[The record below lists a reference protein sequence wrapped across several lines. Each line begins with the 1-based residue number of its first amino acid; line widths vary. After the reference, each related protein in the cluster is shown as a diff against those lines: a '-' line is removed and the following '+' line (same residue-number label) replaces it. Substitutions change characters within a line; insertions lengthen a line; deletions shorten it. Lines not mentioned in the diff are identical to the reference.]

1 MTSSTRSVG
10 YAPNADLDLIMR
22 AYVYSARAHAGQMR
36 RSGEPYLIHPIAV
49 AGILAEMRMD
59 VDTIAVGLLH
69 DTMEDCLATGNELS
83 TQFGPDV
90 AELVDGV
97 TKIQNWSSAIKKKL
111 KPKTFENSSRDGS
124 RCPSHFGQVGRPFAQ
139 HANNGAHAPRPAA
152 SDLAGN
158 A

>member
-1 MTSSTRSVG
+1 MLRLNDILDKVSS

-69 DTMEDCLATGNELS
+69 DTMEDCLATGSELAS
-83 TQFGPDV
+83 QFGPDV

-97 TKIQNWSSAIKKKL
+97 TKIGKL
-111 KPKTFENSSRDGS
+111 EFRNKEEAQAENFRKLVLAMARDV
-124 RCPSHFGQVGRPFAQ
+124 RVILVK
-139 HANNGAHAPRPAA
+139 
-152 SDLAGN
+152 LADRLHN
-158 A
+158 MLSLIHISEPTRRS